1 MPIIGARAAADFDR
15 PARHPSNV
23 PGASMTFRFHCAP
36 CAVAA
41 ALALAAG
48 AAPAAPLYHLTDLG
62 PSSPTQIAA
71 DGTISGTWYHLVG
84 GNYVGDPALWRGS
97 WQPLAG
103 GQTTV
108 ASGVNG
114 KGTAVGTIGLGEK
127 SHYHPAAVVWKP
139 SGKRVGIAPD
149 ATQSFGYVIRSD
161 GTVYGMLQPPT
172 GHATPFRWRS
182 GTLTTMPFF
191 PGWTW
196 TKPFG
201 ANKSGEIAAQAQ
213 DVVQDGVCPAEP
225 VLFTGGAWV
234 DLGSLGGTC
243 GGARAVNDAGIVV
256 GLTSVAGSD
265 AGHAFSWQNG
275 VMTDLGSLGGGYA
288 WADDINADGV
298 IVGYSADA
306 ALNPHAVVW
315 RSGAIKALD
324 AVVDQLP
331 DGTMIEAV
339 SINALG
345 QIVVNGVGHDG
356 QLHTYRLDPL

>member
-1 MPIIGARAAADFDR
+1 MFIRIRSARCVA
-15 PARHPSNV
+15 
-23 PGASMTFRFHCAP
+23 
-36 CAVAA
+36 AA
-41 ALALAAG
+41 ALALAA
-48 AAPAAPLYHLTDLG
+48 AAASAKPQYHLTDLG
-62 PSSPTQIAA
+62 PSSPTQITG

-84 GNYVGDPALWRGS
+84 GNYAGDPALWQGGS
-97 WQPLAG
+97 WHPLKG

-108 ASGVNG
+108 ASGVNRTG
-114 KGTAVGTIGLGEK
+114 AAVGTIGLGEK
-127 SHYHPAAVVWKP
+127 SHFHPAAVVWKP
-139 SGKRVGIAPD
+139 AGTRVAIAPD
-149 ATQSFGYVIRSD
+149 AAQSYGFVIRSD
-161 GTVYGMLQPPT
+161 GTVYGMLQPPA
-172 GHATPFRWRS
+172 GHAYPFSWRAGVVTP
-182 GTLTTMPFF
+182 LPYF
-191 PGWTW
+191 PGWIW

-201 ANKSGEIAAQAQ
+201 ANKAGEIAATAQ
-213 DVVQDGVCPAEP
+213 DEEQNGVCPAEP